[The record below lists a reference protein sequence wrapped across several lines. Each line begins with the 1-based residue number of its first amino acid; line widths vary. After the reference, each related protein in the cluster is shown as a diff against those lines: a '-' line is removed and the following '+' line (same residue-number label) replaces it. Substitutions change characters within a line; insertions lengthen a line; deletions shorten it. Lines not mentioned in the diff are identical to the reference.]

1 MLEFRGHCLGII
13 FPTNALLF
21 NFVYFFSMMN
31 CALIDVVPLEFFYL
45 ENIGSFF
52 GSYAVFYM
60 GVYGY
65 GTLVTLFNKNFF
77 IEFMHTAVK
86 RREKTLFNF
95 CI

>member
-1 MLEFRGHCLGII
+1 
-13 FPTNALLF
+13 
-21 NFVYFFSMMN
+21 MMN

-77 IEFMHTAVK
+77 IEFM
-86 RREKTLFNF
+86 N
-95 CI
+95 

>member
-1 MLEFRGHCLGII
+1 LLGSRAIK
-13 FPTNALLF
+13 NAIVF
-21 NFVYFFSMMN
+21 NFVYSFSMMN

-65 GTLVTLFNKNFF
+65 GTLVTFFN
-77 IEFMHTAVK
+77 
-86 RREKTLFNF
+86 TLELLYR
-95 CI
+95 IYAY